1 MVKNANQNK
10 SWLIDLLLRAWEF
23 RNGRIHDPYHVS
35 LIIQADGDAFSYRQ
49 SLKQVRPRH
58 REHDRL
64 S

>member
-1 MVKNANQNK
+1 MVKSANQK
-10 SWLIDLLLRAWEF
+10 SRGLIDLLLRAWEF
-23 RNGRIHDPYHVS
+23 RNSRIHDPDHVS

>member
-1 MVKNANQNK
+1 MVKRASQNT
-10 SWLIDLLLRAWEF
+10 SRLIGLLLRAWEF
-23 RNGRIHDPYHVS
+23 RNGCIHDPYHVS